1 MYRSAL
7 FFLIIIFPFFAA
19 AQIGQIKPAAD
30 TTTAPLSVSASA
42 YYYFIQG
49 SLNNSITL
57 IGYLDYKSLHI
68 EPRYNYEAENT
79 GSVFAGWRFEKEG
92 DFNFAATP
100 MMGIVFGGLKGFAP
114 GLELEL
120 SYKKF
125 DFYSESEYVIDQAG
139 SEFNF
144 FYTWTELGYSPF
156 EKFRTGIS
164 VQRTRLYETAL
175 DLQRGVFAEYSFW
188 KLTAGVHY
196 FNPFSTDYFFMA
208 SLNFEF

>member
-1 MYRSAL
+1 MYKSVV
-7 FFLIIIFPFFAA
+7 FFLLIACPVFAT
-19 AQIGQIKPAAD
+19 AQIGQIKQPVD
-30 TTTAPLSVSASA
+30 TTVSPFSVSASG

-49 SLNNSITL
+49 SFNNSFTL

-79 GSVFAGWRFEKEG
+79 GSVFAGWKFEAEG
-92 DFNFAATP
+92 KVSLAVTP
-100 MMGIVFGGLKGFAP
+100 MAGIVFGSLKGFAP

-120 SYKKF
+120 SYKAF

-144 FYTWTELGYSPF
+144 FYTWTELGYSPL

-164 VQRTRLYETAL
+164 VQRTLLYQTAL
-175 DLQRGVFAEYSFW
+175 DLQRGVFAEYLFW
-188 KLTAGVHY
+188 KLTAGLHY
-196 FNPFSTDYFFMA
+196 FNPFSKDYFFMA
-208 SLNFEF
+208 SLNFEL